1 MGRYAHRR
9 KIGHHT
15 DAFAIVERYC
25 EVVKESNAQGL
36 IREPG
41 TVMNS
46 GAETSIRLARAGAKF
61 RRHSIARK
69 DLCYVDLA
77 CNSNTCSHR

>member
-9 KIGHHT
+9 KIGPYT

-46 GAETSIRLARAGAKF
+46 GADANSPLAPAGG
-61 RRHSIARK
+61 
-69 DLCYVDLA
+69 
-77 CNSNTCSHR
+77 NSDAIP